1 MLLQECDMKNPVIKK
16 AISICGSQVKLSQ
29 LCGVSQVTI
38 SHWLNG
44 GGIKAKH
51 IKSISNAT
59 NGKISTDEILQSL
72 VAHNLSHETRNELTK
87 NARAIAD
94 LIYRKSASRKHKGL
108 ARLIGQSESQFS
120 RTFSQ
125 NVEMVAVLIDE
136 LGIQFIDAEE
146 LRALQVLARKSLE
159 K

>member
-1 MLLQECDMKNPVIKK
+1 M
-16 AISICGSQVKLSQ
+16 A
-29 LCGVSQVTI
+29 
-38 SHWLNG
+38 
-44 GGIKAKH
+44 
-51 IKSISNAT
+51 
-59 NGKISTDEILQSL
+59 
-72 VAHNLSHETRNELTK
+72 RNELTK

-94 LIYRKSASRKHKGL
+94 LIYRKSASRKHKDL

-136 LGIQFIDAEE
+136 LDIQLIDAEE

>member
-1 MLLQECDMKNPVIKK
+1 M
-16 AISICGSQVKLSQ
+16 
-29 LCGVSQVTI
+29 
-38 SHWLNG
+38 
-44 GGIKAKH
+44 
-51 IKSISNAT
+51 
-59 NGKISTDEILQSL
+59 
-72 VAHNLSHETRNELTK
+72 
-87 NARAIAD
+87 
-94 LIYRKSASRKHKGL
+94 

-136 LGIQFIDAEE
+136 LDIQLIDAEE